1 MSKNAGT
8 FTREISEML
17 DFYRA
22 AAQRRTGD
30 LSTRS
35 KARPRQRPALF
46 TYSPARSPNKQL
58 PR

>member
-1 MSKNAGT
+1 
-8 FTREISEML
+8 ML